1 MQVAWNQRTIQ
12 KELWKKRPAS
22 AIHFEAASHFSNRDL
37 PFSLAAQMNQVLSQ
51 NEVDALLA
59 SVSDTKQDESQIV
72 QADVKGGVVQYDLSN
87 QDRIIRGRM
96 PTLDIIHDRF
106 IRLFRVTLSNSLRK
120 MANISVNSTGPLKFS
135 EFMNSL
141 PLPSCLN
148 ILRLDPLRG
157 AAVLVIES
165 KLLYALVDSF
175 FGGGEA
181 PYTKI
186 EGKDFTPIEI
196 RIARRVVLAAAD
208 DLEKAWE
215 PVYPLKV
222 GYNRTEINPQ
232 FVAVVP
238 PSDVVIAT
246 TFDIELEKVSGTV
259 KLVVPYA
266 TLEPIKSKLS
276 VGFQS
281 EQLEVDFV
289 WINRIRE
296 KILETPVNVLVELGS
311 ADLTVSD
318 LVGLEV
324 GDIIQLGTD
333 ASLPLDVRVEGR
345 VKFRAYPG
353 VLKGNRA
360 VKIKDSLIE

>member
-1 MQVAWNQRTIQ
+1 M
-12 KELWKKRPAS
+12 S
-22 AIHFEAASHFSNRDL
+22 
-37 PFSLAAQMNQVLSQ
+37 QVLSQ
-51 NEVDALLA
+51 SEVDALLSA
-59 SVSDTKQDESQIV
+59 VSDNRVD
-72 QADVKGGVVQYDLSN
+72 ADDDGADDGVKGGVVQYDLAN

-120 MANISVNSTGPLKFS
+120 MANLSVNSTGPLKFS

-157 AAVLVIES
+157 AAVMVIES

-175 FGGGEA
+175 FGGNDV

-186 EGKDFTPIEI
+186 EGKDFTQIEI
-196 RIARRVVLAAAD
+196 KIARRVVMSAID

-215 PVYPLKV
+215 PVYPLKI
-222 GYNRTEINPQ
+222 GYSRTEINPQ

-246 TFDIELEKVSGTV
+246 TFDVELEKVSGTIKIV
-259 KLVVPYA
+259 IPYS

-281 EQLEVDFV
+281 EQLEVDFI
-289 WINRIRE
+289 WINRVKEQIMQ
-296 KILETPVNVLVELGS
+296 TTANLVVKLGE
-311 ADLTVSD
+311 ADIQMRD
-318 LVGLEV
+318 LLNLEV
-324 GDIIQLGTD
+324 GDIIQLNSD
-333 ASLPLDVRVEGR
+333 ATMPLSVNVEG
-345 VKFRAYPG
+345 VPKFKGIPG
-353 VLKGNRA
+353 LLKGNRA
-360 VKIKDSLIE
+360 IRVTESMFDL

>member
-1 MQVAWNQRTIQ
+1 
-12 KELWKKRPAS
+12 
-22 AIHFEAASHFSNRDL
+22 
-37 PFSLAAQMNQVLSQ
+37 MNQVLSQ
-51 NEVDALLA
+51 SEVDALLSA
-59 SVSDTKQDESQIV
+59 VSDNRVDSDDLGGGDALKN
-72 QADVKGGVVQYDLSN
+72 GVVQYDLAN

-120 MANISVNSTGPLKFS
+120 MANLSVNSTGPLKFS

-157 AAVLVIES
+157 AAVMVIES

-175 FGGGEA
+175 FGGNDV

-196 RIARRVVLAAAD
+196 KIARRVVLSAID

-222 GYNRTEINPQ
+222 GYSRTEINPQ

-246 TFDIELEKVSGTV
+246 TFDVELEKVSGTIKIV
-259 KLVVPYA
+259 IPYA

-281 EQLEVDFV
+281 EQLEVDFI
-289 WINRIRE
+289 WINRIKE
-296 KILETPVNVLVELGS
+296 QIMQTSANILVKLGDADISMRDLMEL
-311 ADLTVSD
+311 AP
-318 LVGLEV
+318 

-333 ASLPLDVRVEGR
+333 ATLPLDVLVEGIP
-345 VKFRAYPG
+345 KFKGIPG
-353 VLKGNRA
+353 LLKGSRA
-360 VKIKDSLIE
+360 VRITESLFET

>member
-1 MQVAWNQRTIQ
+1 
-12 KELWKKRPAS
+12 
-22 AIHFEAASHFSNRDL
+22 
-37 PFSLAAQMNQVLSQ
+37 MNQVLSQ
-51 NEVDALLA
+51 NEVDALLSA
-59 SVSDTKQDESQIV
+59 VSDNRSEGGAEASDSQN
-72 QADVKGGVVQYDLSN
+72 KSGVVQYDLAN

-106 IRLFRVTLSNSLRK
+106 IRLFRVTLSNALRK
-120 MANISVNSTGPLKFS
+120 MANLSVNSTGPIKFS

-157 AAVLVIES
+157 AGVMVIES

-175 FGGGEA
+175 FGGNDV

-186 EGKDFTPIEI
+186 EGKDFTQIEI
-196 RIARRVVLAAAD
+196 KIARRVVLSAID

-215 PVYPLKV
+215 PVYPLKI
-222 GYNRTEINPQ
+222 GYSRTEINPQ

-246 TFDIELEKVSGTV
+246 TFDVELEKVSGTV
-259 KLVVPYA
+259 KIVIPYA

-281 EQLEVDFV
+281 EQLEVDFI
-289 WINRIRE
+289 WINRIKEQIMATSANLLVRLGE
-296 KILETPVNVLVELGS
+296 ANITVRDLMNLEP
-311 ADLTVSD
+311 
-318 LVGLEV
+318 
-324 GDIIQLGTD
+324 GDIIQLNTD
-333 ASLPLDVRVEGR
+333 ATVPLNVLVEG
-345 VKFRAYPG
+345 VAKFKGIPG
-353 VLKGNRA
+353 LLKGNRA
-360 VKIKDSLIE
+360 LKITESLFDT

>member
-1 MQVAWNQRTIQ
+1 M
-12 KELWKKRPAS
+12 S
-22 AIHFEAASHFSNRDL
+22 
-37 PFSLAAQMNQVLSQ
+37 QVLSQ
-51 NEVDALLA
+51 SEVDALLSA
-59 SVSDTKQDESQIV
+59 VSDNRVDSDEPSS
-72 QADVKGGVVQYDLSN
+72 ADGLSSGVVQYDLAN

-106 IRLFRVTLSNSLRK
+106 IRLFRVTLSNALRK
-120 MANISVNSTGPLKFS
+120 MANLSVNSTGPLKFS

-157 AAVLVIES
+157 AAVMVIES

-175 FGGGEA
+175 FGGNDV

-186 EGKDFTPIEI
+186 EGKDFTQIEI
-196 RIARRVVLAAAD
+196 KIARRVVLSAID

-215 PVYPLKV
+215 PVYPLKI
-222 GYNRTEINPQ
+222 GYSRTEINPQ

-246 TFDIELEKVSGTV
+246 TLDVELEKVSGTIKIV
-259 KLVVPYA
+259 IPYA

-281 EQLEVDFV
+281 EQLEVDFI
-289 WINRIRE
+289 WINRIKE
-296 KILETPVNVLVELGS
+296 QIMQTSANMLVKLGDANISVEDLMHLTP
-311 ADLTVSD
+311 
-318 LVGLEV
+318 
-324 GDIIQLGTD
+324 GDIIQLNTD
-333 ASLPLDVRVEGR
+333 ATAPLDVLVEG
-345 VKFRAYPG
+345 VPKFRGIPG
-353 VLKGNRA
+353 IMKGNRA
-360 VKIKDSLIE
+360 IKVTESMIDL

>member
-1 MQVAWNQRTIQ
+1 V
-12 KELWKKRPAS
+12 
-22 AIHFEAASHFSNRDL
+22 
-37 PFSLAAQMNQVLSQ
+37 NQVLSQ
-51 NEVDALLA
+51 SEVDALLSA
-59 SVSDTKQDESQIV
+59 VSDNRIDTDDFSPQSGDNS
-72 QADVKGGVVQYDLSN
+72 GGIVQYDLAN

-120 MANISVNSTGPLKFS
+120 MANLSVNSTGPLKFS

-157 AAVLVIES
+157 AAVMVIES

-175 FGGGEA
+175 FGGNDV

-186 EGKDFTPIEI
+186 EGKDFTQIEI
-196 RIARRVVLAAAD
+196 KIARRVVLSAID

-215 PVYPLKV
+215 PVYPLKI
-222 GYNRTEINPQ
+222 GYSRTEINPQ

-246 TFDIELEKVSGTV
+246 TFDVELEKVSGTIKIV
-259 KLVVPYA
+259 IPYA

-281 EQLEVDFV
+281 EQLEVDYI
-289 WINRIRE
+289 WIHRIKE
-296 KILETPVNVLVELGS
+296 QIMQTTCNCVVKLGDAIIS
-311 ADLTVSD
+311 AQDLIN
-318 LVGLEV
+318 LQP
-324 GDIIQLGTD
+324 GDIIQLNND
-333 ASLPLDVRVEGR
+333 ATVPLDFVVEGIPKYR
-345 VKFRAYPG
+345 GVAG
-353 VLKGNRA
+353 VLKGQRA
-360 VKIKDSLIE
+360 LKITESLVE

>member
-1 MQVAWNQRTIQ
+1 
-12 KELWKKRPAS
+12 
-22 AIHFEAASHFSNRDL
+22 
-37 PFSLAAQMNQVLSQ
+37 MNQVLSQ
-51 NEVDALLA
+51 NEVDALLSA
-59 SVSDTKQDESQIV
+59 VSDNRMDTPG
-72 QADVKGGVVQYDLSN
+72 ADTGGASGAGVVQYDLAN

-106 IRLFRVTLSNSLRK
+106 IRLFRMTLSNSLRK

-157 AAVLVIES
+157 AAVMVIES

-175 FGGGEA
+175 FGGNDV

-186 EGKDFTPIEI
+186 EGKDFTQIEI
-196 RIARRVVLAAAD
+196 KIARRVVLTAID

-222 GYNRTEINPQ
+222 GYSRTEINPQ

-246 TFDIELEKVSGTV
+246 TFDVELEKVSGTIKIV
-259 KLVVPYA
+259 IPYA

-281 EQLEVDFV
+281 EQLEVDFI
-289 WINRIRE
+289 WINRIKEQIMQTTANLLVKLGNADITVRDL
-296 KILETPVNVLVELGS
+296 LE
-311 ADLTVSD
+311 
-318 LVGLEV
+318 LEP
-324 GDIIQLGTD
+324 GDIIQLNTD
-333 ASLPLDVRVEGR
+333 ATLPLDVHVEGLP
-345 VKFRAYPG
+345 KFKGIPG
-353 VLKGNRA
+353 LSKGNRA
-360 VKIKDSLIE
+360 IKITDIMG

>member
-1 MQVAWNQRTIQ
+1 MT
-12 KELWKKRPAS
+12 
-22 AIHFEAASHFSNRDL
+22 
-37 PFSLAAQMNQVLSQ
+37 QVLSQ
-51 NEVDALLA
+51 SEVDALLSA
-59 SVSDTKQDESQIV
+59 VSDNRVASDETAG
-72 QADVKGGVVQYDLSN
+72 ADNLKNGIVQYDLAN

-106 IRLFRVTLSNSLRK
+106 IRLFRVTLSNALRK

-157 AAVLVIES
+157 AAVMVIES

-175 FGGGEA
+175 FGGNDV

-186 EGKDFTPIEI
+186 EGKDFTQIEI
-196 RIARRVVLAAAD
+196 KIARRVVLSAID

-215 PVYPLKV
+215 PVYPLKI
-222 GYNRTEINPQ
+222 GYSRTEINPQ

-246 TFDIELEKVSGTV
+246 TFDVELEKVSGTIKIV
-259 KLVVPYA
+259 IPYA

-281 EQLEVDFV
+281 EQLEVDFI
-289 WINRIRE
+289 WINRIKE
-296 KILETPVNVLVELGS
+296 QIMQASANILVKLGEATIS
-311 ADLTVSD
+311 IQD
-318 LVGLEV
+318 LVDLEP
-324 GDIIQLGTD
+324 GDIIQLDKD
-333 ASLPLDVRVEGR
+333 ATLPLDVLVEG
-345 VKFRAYPG
+345 VPKFKGLPG
-353 VLKGNRA
+353 LLKGNRA
-360 VKIKDSLIE
+360 IKITESLFE

>member
-1 MQVAWNQRTIQ
+1 
-12 KELWKKRPAS
+12 
-22 AIHFEAASHFSNRDL
+22 
-37 PFSLAAQMNQVLSQ
+37 MNQVLSQ
-51 NEVDALLA
+51 TEVDALLSA
-59 SVSDTKQDESQIV
+59 VSDNRVDSDDMGDDAMKS
-72 QADVKGGVVQYDLSN
+72 GVVQYDLAN

-106 IRLFRVTLSNSLRK
+106 IRLFRVTLSNALRK
-120 MANISVNSTGPLKFS
+120 MANLSVNSTGPLKFS

-157 AAVLVIES
+157 AAVMVIES

-175 FGGGEA
+175 FGGNDV

-186 EGKDFTPIEI
+186 EGKDFTQIEI
-196 RIARRVVLAAAD
+196 KIARRVVLSAID
-208 DLEKAWE
+208 DYEKAWE

-222 GYNRTEINPQ
+222 GYSRTEINPQ

-246 TFDIELEKVSGTV
+246 TFDVELEKVSGTIKIV
-259 KLVVPYA
+259 IPYA

-281 EQLEVDFV
+281 EQLEVDFI
-289 WINRIRE
+289 WINRIKE
-296 KILETPVNVLVELGS
+296 QIMGTSANVLVKLGEADIALRDLMELQ
-311 ADLTVSD
+311 A
-318 LVGLEV
+318 
-324 GDIIQLGTD
+324 GDIIQLDSD
-333 ASLPLDVRVEGR
+333 ATMPLDIQIEGIP
-345 VKFRAYPG
+345 KFKGIPG
-353 VLKGNRA
+353 LLKGNRA
-360 VKIKDSLIE
+360 LKIVESLIDV

>member
-1 MQVAWNQRTIQ
+1 M
-12 KELWKKRPAS
+12 S
-22 AIHFEAASHFSNRDL
+22 
-37 PFSLAAQMNQVLSQ
+37 QVLSQ
-51 NEVDALLA
+51 SEVDALLSA
-59 SVSDTKQDESQIV
+59 VSDNRVDSDESGGGDGMQN
-72 QADVKGGVVQYDLSN
+72 GVVQYDLAN

-120 MANISVNSTGPLKFS
+120 MANLSVNSTGPLKFS

-157 AAVLVIES
+157 AAVMVIES

-175 FGGGEA
+175 FGGNDV

-186 EGKDFTPIEI
+186 EGKDFTQIEI
-196 RIARRVVLAAAD
+196 KIARRVVLSAID

-215 PVYPLKV
+215 PVYPLKI
-222 GYNRTEINPQ
+222 GYSRTEINPQ

-246 TFDIELEKVSGTV
+246 TFDVELEKVSGTIKIV
-259 KLVVPYA
+259 IPYS

-281 EQLEVDFV
+281 EQLEVDFI
-289 WINRIRE
+289 WINRVKEQIMQ
-296 KILETPVNVLVELGS
+296 TTANLVVKLGE
-311 ADLTVSD
+311 ANIQVRDLMN
-318 LVGLEV
+318 LEV
-324 GDIIQLGTD
+324 GDIIQLNTD
-333 ASLPLDVRVEGR
+333 ATMPLSIMVEG
-345 VKFRAYPG
+345 VPKFKGIPG
-353 VLKGNRA
+353 LLRGNRA
-360 VKIKDSLIE
+360 IRVTESMFDT

>member
-1 MQVAWNQRTIQ
+1 M
-12 KELWKKRPAS
+12 S
-22 AIHFEAASHFSNRDL
+22 
-37 PFSLAAQMNQVLSQ
+37 QVLSQ
-51 NEVDALLA
+51 SEVDALLTA
-59 SVSDTKQDESQIV
+59 VSDSGAE
-72 QADVKGGVVQYDLSN
+72 GGMSDDPTGGIVQYDLAN

-120 MANISVNSTGPLKFS
+120 MANLSVNSTGPLKFS

-175 FGGGEA
+175 FGGNDV

-196 RIARRVVLAAAD
+196 KIARRVVLSAID

-215 PVYPLKV
+215 PVYPLKI
-222 GYNRTEINPQ
+222 GYSRTEINPQ

-246 TFDIELEKVSGTV
+246 TFDVELEKVSGTI
-259 KLVVPYA
+259 KIVVPYS

-281 EQLEVDFV
+281 EQLEVDFI
-289 WINRIRE
+289 WINRVKEQIAQTMANIGVSLGEAHIQVRDLLN
-296 KILETPVNVLVELGS
+296 LE
-311 ADLTVSD
+311 A
-318 LVGLEV
+318 
-324 GDIIQLGTD
+324 GDIIQLDTD
-333 ASLPLDVRVEGR
+333 ATMPLNVLVEG
-345 VKFRAYPG
+345 VPKFRGIPG
-353 VLKGNRA
+353 LLKGNRA
-360 VKIKDSLIE
+360 IRITESMFEI

>member
-1 MQVAWNQRTIQ
+1 
-12 KELWKKRPAS
+12 
-22 AIHFEAASHFSNRDL
+22 
-37 PFSLAAQMNQVLSQ
+37 MNQVLSQ
-51 NEVDALLA
+51 SEVDALLSA
-59 SVSDTKQDESQIV
+59 V
-72 QADVKGGVVQYDLSN
+72 ADNRPDGAENGGAGADDKSGIMGYDLAN

-120 MANISVNSTGPLKFS
+120 VANLSVNSTGPLKFS

-148 ILRLDPLRG
+148 ILRLEPLRG
-157 AAVLVIES
+157 AAVMVIES
-165 KLLYALVDSF
+165 KLLYALVDSL
-175 FGGGEA
+175 FGGNDV

-196 RIARRVVLAAAD
+196 KIARRIVMSAID

-215 PVYPLKV
+215 PVYPLKI
-222 GYNRTEINPQ
+222 GYSRTEINPQ

-246 TFDIELEKVSGTV
+246 TFDIELEKVSGTI
-259 KLVVPYA
+259 KIVVPYS

-281 EQLEVDFV
+281 EQLEVDFI
-289 WINRIRE
+289 WINRIKE
-296 KILETPVNVLVELGS
+296 KIMGTEANVIVRLGDADISVKDLMHLEP
-311 ADLTVSD
+311 
-318 LVGLEV
+318 
-324 GDIIQLGTD
+324 GDIIQLNND
-333 ASLPLDVRVEGR
+333 ATLPLDVLVEG
-345 VKFRAYPG
+345 VPKFRGVPG
-353 VLKGNRA
+353 LLKGSRA
-360 VKIKDSLIE
+360 IKITESLIE

>member
-1 MQVAWNQRTIQ
+1 M
-12 KELWKKRPAS
+12 S
-22 AIHFEAASHFSNRDL
+22 
-37 PFSLAAQMNQVLSQ
+37 QVLSQ
-51 NEVDALLA
+51 SEVDALLSA
-59 SVSDTKQDESQIV
+59 VSDNKPETEDAS
-72 QADVKGGVVQYDLSN
+72 AGGGGGGGVVQYDLAN

-148 ILRLDPLRG
+148 ILRLEPLRG
-157 AAVLVIES
+157 AAVMVIES

-175 FGGGEA
+175 FGGSDS
-181 PYTKI
+181 PYTKV
-186 EGKDFTPIEI
+186 EGKDFTQIEI
-196 RIARRVVLAAAD
+196 KIARRVVLLAID

-215 PVYPLKV
+215 PVYPLKI
-222 GYNRTEINPQ
+222 GYSRTEINPQ

-246 TFDIELEKVSGTV
+246 TFDVELEKVSGTV
-259 KLVVPYA
+259 KLVIPYA

-281 EQLEVDFV
+281 EQLEVDFI
-289 WINRIRE
+289 WINRIKE
-296 KILETPVNVLVELGS
+296 KVMQTEANMLVRLGE
-311 ADLTVSD
+311 ADITARD
-318 LVGLEV
+318 LVNLEV
-324 GDIIQLGTD
+324 GDVIQLNTD
-333 ASLPLDVRVEGR
+333 ATTPLDILVEGIP
-345 VKFRAYPG
+345 KFRGVPG
-353 VLKGNRA
+353 LLKGNRA
-360 VKIKDSLIE
+360 IKITDSLLES

>member
-1 MQVAWNQRTIQ
+1 
-12 KELWKKRPAS
+12 
-22 AIHFEAASHFSNRDL
+22 
-37 PFSLAAQMNQVLSQ
+37 MNQVLSQ
-51 NEVDALLA
+51 SEVDALLSA
-59 SVSDTKQDESQIV
+59 VSDNRTDTAEQES
-72 QADVKGGVVQYDLSN
+72 ADSLKSGVVQYDLAN

-120 MANISVNSTGPLKFS
+120 MANLSVNSTGPLKFS

-157 AAVLVIES
+157 AAVMVIES

-175 FGGGEA
+175 FGGSDV

-186 EGKDFTPIEI
+186 EGKDFTQIEI
-196 RIARRVVLAAAD
+196 KMARRVVLSAID

-215 PVYPLKV
+215 PVYPLKI
-222 GYNRTEINPQ
+222 GYSRTEINPQ

-246 TFDIELEKVSGTV
+246 TFDVELEKVSGTI
-259 KLVVPYA
+259 KVVIPYA

-281 EQLEVDFV
+281 EQLEVDFI
-289 WINRIRE
+289 WINRIKE
-296 KILETPVNVLVELGS
+296 QIMLTNANLLVKLGDANIS
-311 ADLTVSD
+311 VRDLMD
-318 LVGLEV
+318 LQV

-333 ASLPLDVRVEGR
+333 ATMPLEVLVEGIP
-345 VKFRAYPG
+345 KFKGLPG
-353 VLKGNRA
+353 ILKGNRA
-360 VKIKDSLIE
+360 IKITESTFET

>member
-1 MQVAWNQRTIQ
+1 
-12 KELWKKRPAS
+12 
-22 AIHFEAASHFSNRDL
+22 
-37 PFSLAAQMNQVLSQ
+37 MNDVLSQ
-51 NEVDALLA
+51 NEVDALLSA
-59 SVSDTKQDESQIV
+59 VSGDD
-72 QADVKGGVVQYDLSN
+72 DVAGGFAEDSAETGGIVQYDLAN

-157 AAVLVIES
+157 AAVMVIES

-175 FGGGEA
+175 FGGSDV

-186 EGKDFTPIEI
+186 EGKDFTQIEI
-196 RIARRVVLAAAD
+196 KMARRVVLSAID

-215 PVYPLKV
+215 PVYPLKIA
-222 GYNRTEINPQ
+222 YSRTEINPQ
-232 FVAVVP
+232 FVAIVP

-246 TFDIELEKVSGTV
+246 TFDVELEKVSGTV
-259 KLVVPYA
+259 KIVIPYA
-266 TLEPIKSKLS
+266 TLEPIKSKLA

-281 EQLEVDFV
+281 EQLEVDFI
-289 WINRIRE
+289 WINRIKE
-296 KILETPVNVLVELGS
+296 KIMDTIANVSVKLGE
-311 ADLTVSD
+311 AEINVSD
-318 LVGLEV
+318 LMNLSV
-324 GDIIQLGTD
+324 GDIIQLNTD
-333 ASLPLDVRVEGR
+333 ATVPLDIDVEGVR
-345 VKFRAYPG
+345 KFKGLPG
-353 VLKGNRA
+353 ILKGNRA
-360 VKIKDSLIE
+360 IKITDSFIE

>member
-1 MQVAWNQRTIQ
+1 MT
-12 KELWKKRPAS
+12 
-22 AIHFEAASHFSNRDL
+22 
-37 PFSLAAQMNQVLSQ
+37 QVLSQ
-51 NEVDALLA
+51 SEVDALLSA
-59 SVSDTKQDESQIV
+59 VSDNRVATEEP
-72 QADVKGGVVQYDLSN
+72 GGDNLKSGIVQYDLAN

-106 IRLFRVTLSNSLRK
+106 IRLFRVTLSNALRK
-120 MANISVNSTGPLKFS
+120 MANLSVNSTGPLKFS

-157 AAVLVIES
+157 AAVMVIES

-175 FGGGEA
+175 FGGNDV

-186 EGKDFTPIEI
+186 EGKDFTQIEI
-196 RIARRVVLAAAD
+196 KIARRVVLSAID

-215 PVYPLKV
+215 PVYPLKI
-222 GYNRTEINPQ
+222 GYSRTEINPQ

-246 TFDIELEKVSGTV
+246 TFDVELEKVSGTIKIV
-259 KLVVPYA
+259 IPYA

-281 EQLEVDFV
+281 EQLEVDFI
-289 WINRIRE
+289 WINRIKE
-296 KILETPVNVLVELGS
+296 QIMQASANLLVKLGEANIS
-311 ADLTVSD
+311 TQDLID
-318 LVGLEV
+318 LSP
-324 GDIIQLGTD
+324 GDIIQLDRD
-333 ASLPLDVRVEGR
+333 ATMPLDVLVEGIA
-345 VKFRAYPG
+345 KFKGMPG
-353 VLKGNRA
+353 LLKGNRA
-360 VKIKDSLIE
+360 IKITESIFE

>member
-1 MQVAWNQRTIQ
+1 
-12 KELWKKRPAS
+12 
-22 AIHFEAASHFSNRDL
+22 
-37 PFSLAAQMNQVLSQ
+37 MNQVLSQ
-51 NEVDALLA
+51 NEVDALLSA
-59 SVSDTKQDESQIV
+59 VSDNRVDTPQEASGD
-72 QADVKGGVVQYDLSN
+72 AGLRAGVVQYDLAN

-120 MANISVNSTGPLKFS
+120 MANLSVNSTGPLKFS

-157 AAVLVIES
+157 AAVMVIES

-175 FGGGEA
+175 FGGSDV

-186 EGKDFTPIEI
+186 EGKDFTQIEI
-196 RIARRVVLAAAD
+196 KMARRVVLSAID

-222 GYNRTEINPQ
+222 GYSRTEINPQ

-246 TFDIELEKVSGTV
+246 TFDVELEKVSGTIKIV
-259 KLVVPYA
+259 IPYA

-281 EQLEVDFV
+281 EQLEVDFI
-289 WINRIRE
+289 WINRIKE
-296 KILETPVNVLVELGS
+296 QIMQTQANLLVRLGEAS
-311 ADLTVSD
+311 LSVRDLMN
-318 LVGLEV
+318 LQV
-324 GDIIQLGTD
+324 GDIIQLDTD
-333 ASLPLDVRVEGR
+333 ATVPLDILVEGIS
-345 VKFRAYPG
+345 KFKGLPG
-353 VLKGNRA
+353 ILKGNRA
-360 VKIKDSLIE
+360 IKITESSIDS

>member
-1 MQVAWNQRTIQ
+1 
-12 KELWKKRPAS
+12 
-22 AIHFEAASHFSNRDL
+22 
-37 PFSLAAQMNQVLSQ
+37 MNQVLSQ
-51 NEVDALLA
+51 NEVDALLSA
-59 SVSDTKQDESQIV
+59 VSDNRVDAEEGGDDAMKS
-72 QADVKGGVVQYDLSN
+72 GVVQYDLAN

-106 IRLFRVTLSNSLRK
+106 IRLFRVTLSNALRK
-120 MANISVNSTGPLKFS
+120 MANLSVNSTGPLKFS

-157 AAVLVIES
+157 AAVMVIES

-175 FGGGEA
+175 FGGNDV

-186 EGKDFTPIEI
+186 EGKDFTQIEI
-196 RIARRVVLAAAD
+196 KIARRVVLSAID
-208 DLEKAWE
+208 DYEKAWE

-222 GYNRTEINPQ
+222 GYSRTEINPQ

-246 TFDIELEKVSGTV
+246 TFDVELEKVSGTIKIV
-259 KLVVPYA
+259 IPYA

-281 EQLEVDFV
+281 EQLEVDFI
-289 WINRIRE
+289 WINRIKE
-296 KILETPVNVLVELGS
+296 QIMGTSANLLVKLGEADIALKDLMEL
-311 ADLTVSD
+311 AP
-318 LVGLEV
+318 
-324 GDIIQLGTD
+324 GDIIQLNSD
-333 ASLPLDVRVEGR
+333 ATMPLDIHVEGIP
-345 VKFRAYPG
+345 KFKGIPG
-353 VLKGNRA
+353 LLKGNRA
-360 VKIKDSLIE
+360 LKIVESLIDV

>member
-1 MQVAWNQRTIQ
+1 
-12 KELWKKRPAS
+12 
-22 AIHFEAASHFSNRDL
+22 
-37 PFSLAAQMNQVLSQ
+37 
-51 NEVDALLA
+51 
-59 SVSDTKQDESQIV
+59 
-72 QADVKGGVVQYDLSN
+72 
-87 QDRIIRGRM
+87 M

-120 MANISVNSTGPLKFS
+120 MANLSVNSTGPLKFS

-157 AAVLVIES
+157 AAVMVIES

-175 FGGGEA
+175 FGGNDV

-186 EGKDFTPIEI
+186 EGKDFTQIEI
-196 RIARRVVLAAAD
+196 KIARRVVMSAID

-215 PVYPLKV
+215 PVYPLKI
-222 GYNRTEINPQ
+222 GYSRTEINPQ

-246 TFDIELEKVSGTV
+246 TFDVELEKVSGTIKIV
-259 KLVVPYA
+259 IPYS

-281 EQLEVDFV
+281 EQLEVDFI
-289 WINRIRE
+289 WINRVKEQIMQ
-296 KILETPVNVLVELGS
+296 TTANLVVKLGE
-311 ADLTVSD
+311 ANIQMRDL
-318 LVGLEV
+318 LNLEV
-324 GDIIQLGTD
+324 GDIIQLDSD
-333 ASLPLDVRVEGR
+333 ATMPLNVLVEGIP
-345 VKFRAYPG
+345 KFKGIPG
-353 VLKGNRA
+353 LLKGNRA
-360 VKIKDSLIE
+360 IRVTESMFDV

>member
-1 MQVAWNQRTIQ
+1 V
-12 KELWKKRPAS
+12 
-22 AIHFEAASHFSNRDL
+22 
-37 PFSLAAQMNQVLSQ
+37 NQVLSQ
-51 NEVDALLA
+51 SEVDALLSA
-59 SVSDTKQDESQIV
+59 VSDNRIDVDEGGGDFGDAS
-72 QADVKGGVVQYDLSN
+72 GVVQYDLAN

-120 MANISVNSTGPLKFS
+120 MANLSVNSTGPLKFS

-157 AAVLVIES
+157 AAVMVIES

-175 FGGGEA
+175 FGGNDV

-186 EGKDFTPIEI
+186 EGKDFTQIEI
-196 RIARRVVLAAAD
+196 KIARRVVLSAID

-215 PVYPLKV
+215 PVYPLKI
-222 GYNRTEINPQ
+222 GYSRTEINPQ

-246 TFDIELEKVSGTV
+246 TFDVELEKVSGTIKIV
-259 KLVVPYA
+259 IPYA

-281 EQLEVDFV
+281 EQLEIDYI
-289 WINRIRE
+289 WIHRIKE
-296 KILETPVNVLVELGS
+296 QIMQTTTNILVKLGD
-311 ADLTVSD
+311 ADITAND
-318 LVGLEV
+318 LANLEV
-324 GDIIQLGTD
+324 GDIIQLNHD
-333 ASLPLDVRVEGR
+333 AATPLELLVEGIP
-345 VKFRAYPG
+345 KFKCAPG
-353 VLKGNRA
+353 VLKGQRA
-360 VKIKDSLIE
+360 VKLIDTID

>member
-1 MQVAWNQRTIQ
+1 
-12 KELWKKRPAS
+12 
-22 AIHFEAASHFSNRDL
+22 
-37 PFSLAAQMNQVLSQ
+37 MNQVLSQ
-51 NEVDALLA
+51 NEVDALLSA
-59 SVSDTKQDESQIV
+59 VSDNRMDSPDAEGGGATG
-72 QADVKGGVVQYDLSN
+72 AGVVQYDLAN

-106 IRLFRVTLSNSLRK
+106 IRLFRMTLSNSLRK

-157 AAVLVIES
+157 AAVMVIES

-175 FGGGEA
+175 FGGNDV

-186 EGKDFTPIEI
+186 EGKDFTQIEI
-196 RIARRVVLAAAD
+196 KIARRVVLSAID

-222 GYNRTEINPQ
+222 GYSRTEINPQ

-246 TFDIELEKVSGTV
+246 TFDVELEKVAGTIKIV
-259 KLVVPYA
+259 IPYA

-281 EQLEVDFV
+281 EQLEVDFI
-289 WINRIRE
+289 WINRIKEQIMQTTANLLVKLGNADITVRDLIE
-296 KILETPVNVLVELGS
+296 LEP
-311 ADLTVSD
+311 
-318 LVGLEV
+318 
-324 GDIIQLGTD
+324 GDIIQLNTD
-333 ASLPLDVRVEGR
+333 ATLPLDVMVEG
-345 VKFRAYPG
+345 VSKFKGVPG
-353 VLKGNRA
+353 LSKGNRA
-360 VKIKDSLIE
+360 IKITDFVA

>member
-1 MQVAWNQRTIQ
+1 M
-12 KELWKKRPAS
+12 S
-22 AIHFEAASHFSNRDL
+22 
-37 PFSLAAQMNQVLSQ
+37 QVLSQ
-51 NEVDALLA
+51 SEVDALLTA
-59 SVSDTKQDESQIV
+59 VSDT
-72 QADVKGGVVQYDLSN
+72 GGEGGSPDDPTGGIVQYDLAN

-120 MANISVNSTGPLKFS
+120 MANLSVNSTGPLKFS

-175 FGGGEA
+175 FGGNDV

-196 RIARRVVLAAAD
+196 KIARRVVLSAID

-215 PVYPLKV
+215 PVYPLKI
-222 GYNRTEINPQ
+222 GYSRTEINPQ

-246 TFDIELEKVSGTV
+246 TFDVELEKVSGTI
-259 KLVVPYA
+259 KIVVPYS

-281 EQLEVDFV
+281 EQLEVDFI
-289 WINRIRE
+289 WINRVKEQIAQTMANVGVSLGEAHIQVRDLLN
-296 KILETPVNVLVELGS
+296 LE
-311 ADLTVSD
+311 A
-318 LVGLEV
+318 
-324 GDIIQLGTD
+324 GDIIQLDTD
-333 ASLPLDVRVEGR
+333 ATMPLDVLVEG
-345 VKFRAYPG
+345 VPKFRGIPG
-353 VLKGNRA
+353 LLKGNRA
-360 VKIKDSLIE
+360 IRITESMFET

>member
-1 MQVAWNQRTIQ
+1 
-12 KELWKKRPAS
+12 
-22 AIHFEAASHFSNRDL
+22 
-37 PFSLAAQMNQVLSQ
+37 MNQVLSQ
-51 NEVDALLA
+51 NEVDALLSA
-59 SVSDTKQDESQIV
+59 VSDNKVDSDD
-72 QADVKGGVVQYDLSN
+72 AGGGDDRKSGVVQYDLAN

-120 MANISVNSTGPLKFS
+120 MANLSVNSTGPLKFS

-157 AAVLVIES
+157 AAVMVIES

-175 FGGGEA
+175 FGGNDV

-186 EGKDFTPIEI
+186 EGKDFTQIEI
-196 RIARRVVLAAAD
+196 KIARRVVLSAID
-208 DLEKAWE
+208 DYEKAWE

-222 GYNRTEINPQ
+222 GYSRTEINPQ

-246 TFDIELEKVSGTV
+246 TFDVELEKVSGTIKIV
-259 KLVVPYA
+259 IPYA

-281 EQLEVDFV
+281 EQLEVDFI
-289 WINRIRE
+289 WINRIKE
-296 KILETPVNVLVELGS
+296 QIMGTSANVLVKLGEADIAMRDLMELS
-311 ADLTVSD
+311 P
-318 LVGLEV
+318 
-324 GDIIQLGTD
+324 GDIIQLNTD
-333 ASLPLDVRVEGR
+333 ATMPLDIQIEGIP
-345 VKFRAYPG
+345 KFRGIPG
-353 VLKGNRA
+353 ILKGNRA
-360 VKIKDSLIE
+360 LKIVESLIDT

>member
-1 MQVAWNQRTIQ
+1 M
-12 KELWKKRPAS
+12 S
-22 AIHFEAASHFSNRDL
+22 
-37 PFSLAAQMNQVLSQ
+37 QVLSQ
-51 NEVDALLA
+51 SEVDALLSA
-59 SVSDTKQDESQIV
+59 VSDNKIDGQEEED
-72 QADVKGGVVQYDLSN
+72 DVSNGVVQYDLAN

-106 IRLFRVTLSNSLRK
+106 IRLFRVTLSNALRK
-120 MANISVNSTGPLKFS
+120 MANLSVNSTGPLKFS

-157 AAVLVIES
+157 AAVMVIES

-175 FGGGEA
+175 FGGNDV

-186 EGKDFTPIEI
+186 EGKDFTQIEI
-196 RIARRVVLAAAD
+196 KIARRVVLSAID

-215 PVYPLKV
+215 PVYPLKI
-222 GYNRTEINPQ
+222 GYSRTEINPQ

-246 TFDIELEKVSGTV
+246 TFDVELEKVSGTIKIV
-259 KLVVPYA
+259 IPYA

-281 EQLEVDFV
+281 EQLEVDFI
-289 WINRIRE
+289 WINRIKE
-296 KILETPVNVLVELGS
+296 QIMQTSSNLLIKLGDANISVEDLLHLDIGDVIQLDTDATMPLDVLVEG
-311 ADLTVSD
+311 V
-318 LVGLEV
+318 
-324 GDIIQLGTD
+324 
-333 ASLPLDVRVEGR
+333 P
-345 VKFRAYPG
+345 KFKGIPG

-360 VKIKDSLIE
+360 IRITESMFDY

>member
-1 MQVAWNQRTIQ
+1 
-12 KELWKKRPAS
+12 
-22 AIHFEAASHFSNRDL
+22 
-37 PFSLAAQMNQVLSQ
+37 MNQVLSQ
-51 NEVDALLA
+51 NEVDALLSA
-59 SVSDTKQDESQIV
+59 VSDNKMDTPGAEGG
-72 QADVKGGVVQYDLSN
+72 AAGAGVVQYDLAN

-106 IRLFRVTLSNSLRK
+106 IRLFRMTLSNSLRK

-157 AAVLVIES
+157 AAVMVIES

-175 FGGGEA
+175 FGGNDV

-186 EGKDFTPIEI
+186 EGKDFTQIEI
-196 RIARRVVLAAAD
+196 KIARRVVLVAID

-222 GYNRTEINPQ
+222 GYSRTEINPQ

-246 TFDIELEKVSGTV
+246 TFDVELEKVSGTIKIV
-259 KLVVPYA
+259 IPYA

-281 EQLEVDFV
+281 EQLEVDFI
-289 WINRIRE
+289 WINRIKEQIMGTTANMLVRLGAAD
-296 KILETPVNVLVELGS
+296 ITVRDLLE
-311 ADLTVSD
+311 
-318 LVGLEV
+318 LEP
-324 GDIIQLGTD
+324 GDIIQLNTD
-333 ASLPLDVRVEGR
+333 ATIPLEILVEGLP
-345 VKFRAYPG
+345 KFRGIPG
-353 VLKGNRA
+353 LSKGNRA
-360 VKIKDSLIE
+360 IKITDVFG